1 MEDIPEDSDR
11 EEDDLGPLRDDASVT
26 FSLHKG
32 ELWND
37 NSSHMDVRITLC
49 SGSVFSVSVNESGT
63 LACSGGED
71 DQALV
76 WKVADG
82 SKVFQCQGI

>member
-37 NSSHMDVRITLC
+37 NSSHMD
-49 SGSVFSVSVNESGT
+49 
-63 LACSGGED
+63 A
-71 DQALV
+71 
-76 WKVADG
+76 
-82 SKVFQCQGI
+82 GIY